1 MRKINL
7 ILILLASVVF
17 AQAQVLPEIELGA
30 KGVMSGNFENNNTI
44 ASSAVSDFSD
54 SQLLLGF
61 RQKLYNNWRSQMV
74 FGMQFPDADS
84 DLGQVFYNHVFLKL
98 ENQKNIFKIGRSTT
112 QTILNEFP
120 TLRDDDALLFN
131 YALNPFA
138 DGTNT
143 QDNQYGNV
151 IEYTHVHNQRYWLT
165 FHGENFTNLSE
176 PNNFDLNAY
185 GGSFLYSVPES
196 QRWDRAIIQRLGV
209 SYNNY
214 VDEQTNTTGSDD
226 LLSNILGTVTLN
238 LRPDPVHFIDLKIQ
252 GIYNQG
258 SNTVDRMSTYSEYVR
273 MPSISTFGTIRYIYR
288 KLERPFLQTS
298 LGFGYKTFVNLNES
312 EQLIGIANVF
322 YRIGD
327 NFDMGFQY
335 RYLSN
340 RGQTELLFGQTEHKI
355 QLALIYSVSQ
365 LFNNQFDT
373 RNSILN
379 LEHKYLE

>member
-151 IEYTHVHNQRYWLT
+151 IEYTHVHKQRYWLT